1 MLTVD
6 YKRLGLVPGERILDM
21 GCGAGRHAFESFR
34 RGGHVVA
41 LDQDDVELKNV
52 AGLFVAMD
60 QCGEA
65 PVGARAVALRGDAL
79 NLPFSDGAFDRI
91 IASEVLEHIPDD
103 RRAMSELSRVLAPGG
118 TIAVTVPRFYPELVN
133 WAFSTEYHD
142 VPGGHVRIY
151 RRQEVYERLSQVG
164 LKVTHHHYAHG
175 LHSPYWWLKCA
186 VGVSNNDNFAVAKY
200 RQFLEWEIIKAP
212 KALKSVSKIADPA
225 LGKSIVFY
233 ATKES

>member
-52 AGLFVAMD
+52 AGLFVAMG
-60 QCGEA
+60 QCNEA
-65 PVGARAVALRGDAL
+65 PSGARAVALRGDAL
-79 NLPFSDGAFDRI
+79 NLPFPDGAFDRI
-91 IASEVLEHIPDD
+91 IASEVLEHIPED

-164 LKVTHHHYAHG
+164 LNVTYHHYAHG

-212 KALKSVSKIADPA
+212 KVLKSVSKIADPA
-225 LGKSIVFY
+225 MGKSIVFY